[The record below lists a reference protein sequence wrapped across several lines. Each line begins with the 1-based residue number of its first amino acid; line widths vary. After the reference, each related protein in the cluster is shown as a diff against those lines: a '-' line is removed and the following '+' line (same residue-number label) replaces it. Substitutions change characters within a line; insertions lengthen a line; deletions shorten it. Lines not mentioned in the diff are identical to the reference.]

1 MHLSVVYQRIAFY
14 DYFNN
19 FPWGTHF
26 VREPSDLQFQNFK
39 RGLCG
44 SILTIAL

>member
-19 FPWGTHF
+19 FPWGTMLCASHLTF
-26 VREPSDLQFQNFK
+26 SFRILREGFAGPYL
-39 RGLCG
+39 R
-44 SILTIAL
+44 